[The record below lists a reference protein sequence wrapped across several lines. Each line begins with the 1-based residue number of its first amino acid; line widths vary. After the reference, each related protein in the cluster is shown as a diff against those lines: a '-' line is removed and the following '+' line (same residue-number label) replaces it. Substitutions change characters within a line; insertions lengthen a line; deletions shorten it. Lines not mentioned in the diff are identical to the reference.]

1 MGIKPRRIVHD
12 LIGKFRH
19 FGRMV
24 PLTNA
29 QIRVFKAQAQRLKAT
44 LKVGKEGLSLQFL
57 AALDDALKHH
67 ELVKVKFDDFKEQK
81 RNSLHNWPKKA
92 AAISS
97 HGWATSSCSII
108 RSQRSPNRGNN
119 SEGGQSSRA
128 RVCNRRQIN
137 RHAGHSTTPISSS
150 ARKPAWSSQ
159 TC

>member
-81 RNSLHNWPKKA
+81 KELAPQLAEKSGSHLVTRVGNVVVLYHPKP
-92 AAISS
+92 
-97 HGWATSSCSII
+97 TEP
-108 RSQRSPNRGNN
+108 QP
-119 SEGGQSSRA
+119 GQ
-128 RVCNRRQIN
+128 Q
-137 RHAGHSTTPISSS
+137 
-150 ARKPAWSSQ
+150 
-159 TC
+159 